1 MSILATFFLAFSAS
15 FFYLA
20 ASLILKQWATM
31 PVWLAVAGVGLCL
44 ALASL
49 AEIAVLQRARFAE
62 VVILIITL
70 EIGMAVLLARLLFS
84 EAYGLRDLAGG
95 LRLLGGAALLL
106 WAPPQETPPEADGQ
120 IALSAKTGQG

>member
-1 MSILATFFLAFSAS
+1 MSVFATFFLAFSAS
-15 FFYLA
+15 FFYLG

-31 PVWLAVAGVGLCL
+31 PVWLAVSGVGLCL

-84 EAYGLRDLAGG
+84 EGYGLRDLAGG
-95 LRLLGGAALLL
+95 LLLLGGAALLL
-106 WAPPQETPPEADGQ
+106 WGPPEATQPDTEGQ
-120 IALSAKTGQG
+120 IALNAETGQG